1 MNDDEN
7 PNPSGSRH
15 QFSFSLERDPIVK
28 DPPSN
33 SQRYITQ
40 EDIKKMDE
48 IAQNLSKHGCSFL
61 ESTVCS
67 VNGCPKDMDKNVFNE
82 TLRNEAKFLHE
93 KLNTAM
99 GYLEIP
105 ATSHNSLPNI
115 TSLNDLSRGYL
126 KLILSGNGNFE
137 DFINKL
143 KKYHSAVRCNVVWR
157 QNTVAYRC
165 HTCGLNSCMS
175 LCAQCFEEADHE
187 GHDYSRFFSTVGG
200 CCDCGNCDVM
210 NPKGFCP
217 RHCEGATKQSD
228 NIPPHSLALLKTII
242 AKLISRTLVCL
253 RRWCIFREKVE
264 EFYKIRE
271 PGFIGISVTTN
282 DILNRGILPIINFI
296 TELSDAGSAVTDI
309 LIEFFLDKN
318 FYHELCRKQI
328 TSGIF
333 DDEDVEAP
341 DWRLQPDLKQD
352 IDSLKNLQL
361 LRNMIPRTAFLHS
374 LTIECVLDELIL
386 YLIRIAFPQELIDML
401 LNLLYDTK
409 YKEHFAK
416 KFFSYYPYITAM
428 VAQLLTEL
436 PSASREGGKV
446 AERIVH
452 ISVQICSGSNICSWL
467 QKEID
472 IIQCV
477 LRSAIMMSVYK
488 ARPLQIDH
496 SPERFFSTLPSDI
509 LSRYTSEWIVVS
521 IEKNPFYEKNADLF
535 VLTDTQNLLVH
546 QPIAKT
552 IFISETLVEMYIR
565 HIELF
570 QGFTTEWRIASGEH
584 RTHDWVVSAQRSYNV
599 EFEACS
605 LPMHN
610 LLQHATTPSDCQ
622 IFYSYLLESLN
633 TWFKAIKLDKS
644 PTDTNTPPYAIT
656 FHIPLHRHLA
666 TLIFQMQ
673 TYNCSDLLKEITQNQ
688 GFLRKLI
695 LHPIRIHVARAQY
708 YAGMWL
714 RNGQGMRIAVSHYCK
729 PTITFS
735 FQSADLIILRF
746 AASNINQ
753 EYFLTCIIN
762 SFSLLDCFAYP
773 DNSEEIEV
781 SADSRNLVTRKAWVS
796 QLLDGALRLLLDLI
810 IGRRDT
816 EADSNELVKEE
827 MITLLARQDLPY
839 SHVKAVIPSRGN
851 ICFDKQMEVFDEIL
865 NEVANFV
872 EPDQDNSLQHGRY
885 ELKKEYFDNNVC
897 PVFCRLRSFGALDYS
912 EFVNRV
918 DAHERTKSTNLPPSV
933 SPWLGYRLYNFDQLY
948 ANRFEHVKSIAALLT
963 QPSFFALMHQII
975 NKVLTTDYY
984 YSLVLQ
990 QAIYLLTLSIQFI
1003 KSNIFKACKS
1013 QLYHPNEFNEPAFFS
1028 AAYPSSIREAENPQK
1043 SVIKFFLKAFDGGR
1057 SILVMLVELF
1067 VKSAKS
1073 QCPTASDRHIFE
1085 LLKEFL
1091 DPIEEKKL
1099 IRIHGA
1105 GMEYVGRLL
1114 NILLI
1119 LDVDV
1124 RREVY
1129 MVIDGALAEPTQS
1142 DEMEVDSA
1150 AAAGSFSVPSPSDQA
1165 TIDRKAQLKAKKE
1178 AFLKKLQVKNSKMM
1192 QHHMETEG
1200 ITQEEMNK
1208 FDTKTIKE
1216 STYQCPIC
1224 SETTNHSL
1232 SNPIGLFVH
1241 TRPHAVIPN
1250 SLSADEQITDIMQ
1263 LAPTSSSS
1271 SPRLT
1276 IQPRRRFFDKRDELC
1291 LQVYS
1296 KSGTSSVKSLRFRTG
1311 IEVRTCNHFAHL
1323 SCFKSYVDSIRN
1335 NPSPV
1340 IQIHFNVSCP
1350 MCRTPVNTILPLKM
1364 EYGREKIAADFD
1376 ISDLNTVFDIKE
1388 FYSRRLRD
1396 PRPIFNDEIL
1406 RRQSTEY
1413 RQAYEDFED
1422 IAYRQLRSCYETPDS
1437 IDLVEKRF
1445 KGYSARLGYVQ
1456 SNIDKLIMF
1465 TSMGLPLPSFTKGS
1479 VSEHILSGA
1488 ITLSLSPDQDQ
1499 ILTHFNW
1506 LMDSIA
1512 KANYDGDSEM
1522 PPLLICDYQSV
1533 YLRCV
1538 ALPLVDER
1546 FIDHDRKAYCLLL
1559 YRVMTTLALT
1569 RAIQNTISKASQ
1581 TSVINE
1587 FIQNA
1592 DFGSNDLISQSLQK
1606 VYQILRPLLIE
1617 VKSRLF
1623 LPFGASNAERQTF
1636 NTLSEMIEY
1645 TKKQAEY
1652 ILSYFMKFVFML
1664 NKEVTKIDLTA
1675 EEKSVFQ
1682 LNDLE
1687 GLHRIIVGQDG
1698 GDFAVM
1704 ASSSRYFL
1712 EQLILSLINGEK
1724 ISQILVSETFNWRYR
1739 QLLNLPKEYD
1749 KLFSAFFGQK
1759 CENCHKSP
1767 RHQMLCLLCGAFM
1780 CLNRCNES
1788 DDRSSETETYIE
1800 RHTISCGA
1808 GCACYLSLNSTMIV
1822 INYYRVA
1829 VLWGTV
1835 YLDSHGEEDRNLIRG
1850 KPLFLSDNR
1859 IKQLQRCWLTQDL
1872 ENRSNL
1878 RWFSLDQLS
1887 LALKQSHHNL

>member
-1 MNDDEN
+1 MNEDEN

-15 QFSFSLERDPIVK
+15 QFSFSLERDPIAK

-33 SQRYITQ
+33 SQRYITPD
-40 EDIKKMDE
+40 DIKKMDE

-67 VNGCPKDMDKNVFNE
+67 VNGCPKDMDINVFNA
-82 TLRNEAKFLHE
+82 TLKNDAKFLHE
-93 KLNTAM
+93 KLKTAM

-105 ATSHNSLPNI
+105 ATSHNSLPTI

-126 KLILSGNGNFE
+126 KLILSGNGTFE

-187 GHDYSRFFSTVGG
+187 GHDYSRFFST
-200 CCDCGNCDVM
+200 
-210 NPKGFCP
+210 
-217 RHCEGATKQSD
+217 
-228 NIPPHSLALLKTII
+228 
-242 AKLISRTLVCL
+242 
-253 RRWCIFREKVE
+253 CIFRQKVE
-264 EFYKIRE
+264 DYYKTRE
-271 PGFIGISVTTN
+271 PGFVGISVTTN

-296 TELSDAGSAVTDI
+296 TEISDAGSAVTDI
-309 LIEFFLDKN
+309 LIEFLLDKN
-318 FYHELCRKQI
+318 FYHELCRKEI
-328 TSGIF
+328 TS
-333 DDEDVEAP
+333 DVEEIEAP
-341 DWRLQPDLKQD
+341 DWRLLPELKKD
-352 IDSLKNLQL
+352 IDSLTNLRL
-361 LRNMIPRTAFLHS
+361 IRSIIPRTSLLHP
-374 LTIECVLDELIL
+374 LTIDCVLDELIL

-401 LNLLYDTK
+401 LNLLYDTR

-428 VAQLLTEL
+428 VAQLLYEL
-436 PSASREGGKV
+436 PPASREGGKV

-488 ARPLQIDH
+488 SRPAQLNH
-496 SPERFFSTLPSDI
+496 SPERFFSTGPADI
-509 LSRYTSEWIVVS
+509 ISRYTSEWLIVA
-521 IEKNPFYEKNADLF
+521 IEDNPFYEKNADLF

-552 IFISETLVEMYIR
+552 IFSSETLVEMYIR

-584 RTHDWVVSAQRSYNV
+584 RPHDWVISAQRSYNV

-610 LLQHATTPSDCQ
+610 LLQHATTPEDCQ

-673 TYNCSDLLKEITQNQ
+673 THKCNGLLKQIIQNEA
-688 GFLRKLI
+688 FLRKLV

-773 DNSEEIEV
+773 DDREEIEV

-816 EADSNELVKEE
+816 EPDSNELVKEE

-851 ICFDKQMEVFDEIL
+851 ICFDKQMEVFDDIL

-885 ELKKEYFDNNVC
+885 ELKKEHFDENVC
-897 PVFCRLRSFGALDYS
+897 PVFCRLRSFGGLDYS

-918 DAHERTKSTNLPPSV
+918 DIHERAKSTNLPTSV
-933 SPWLGYRLYNFDQLY
+933 SPWLGYRMYNFDQLY

-963 QPSFFALMHQII
+963 QPSFFALMHHII

-990 QAIYLLTLSIQFI
+990 QAIYLLTLSVQFV
-1003 KSNIFKACKS
+1003 KSKTFMECKPR
-1013 QLYHPNEFNEPAFFS
+1013 LYHPNEFNEPAFFS
-1028 AAYPSSIREAENPQK
+1028 AAHPSSIREAENPQK
-1043 SVIKFFLKAFDGGR
+1043 TVIKFFLKFFDGDR
-1057 SILVMLVELF
+1057 SLLVMLVELF
-1067 VKSAKS
+1067 VKSAKA
-1073 QCPTASDRHIFE
+1073 QCPSASDRHIFE
-1085 LLKEFL
+1085 LLKQFL
-1091 DPIEEKKL
+1091 DPIEEEKL
-1099 IRIHGA
+1099 VRIHGA

-1114 NILLI
+1114 NILLKLD
-1119 LDVDV
+1119 LDV
-1124 RREVY
+1124 RKEVFT
-1129 MVIDGALAEPTQS
+1129 VIESALVEPPES
-1142 DEMEVDSA
+1142 DEMEVDSGV
-1150 AAAGSFSVPSPSDQA
+1150 AGAGASSVPSPADQA
-1165 TIDRKAQLKAKKE
+1165 TADRKAQLKAKKE
-1178 AFLKKLQVKNSKMM
+1178 AYLKKLQAKNSKMM

-1241 TRPHAVIPN
+1241 TRPNAVIPN
-1250 SLSADEQITDIMQ
+1250 SLSAEEQITDIMQ

-1271 SPRLT
+1271 FHRLS

-1311 IEVRTCNHFAHL
+1311 IETRSCNHFAHL

-1396 PRPIFNDEIL
+1396 PRPIFNDETL

-1546 FIDHDRKAYCLLL
+1546 FVDEDRKAYCLLL
-1559 YRVMTTLALT
+1559 YRVMTTLCLT
-1569 RAIQNTISKASQ
+1569 RAIQNTISKSSL

-1592 DFGSNDLISQSLQK
+1592 DFGSDDLISQSLQK

-1617 VKSRLF
+1617 VKNRLY
-1623 LPFGASNAERQTF
+1623 LPLGTSNEEQQTF
-1636 NTLSEMIEY
+1636 NTLQEMIEY
-1645 TKKQAEY
+1645 TKKQAEN
-1652 ILSYFMKFVFML
+1652 ILSYFLKFVFML
-1664 NKEVTKIDLTA
+1664 NKEVTKIDLTMP
-1675 EEKSVFQ
+1675 EKSVFL
-1682 LNDLE
+1682 LNDIE
-1687 GLHRIIVGQDG
+1687 GLHQMIVGKDG

-1724 ISQILVSETFNWRYR
+1724 VSQILVSETFNWRYR

-1759 CENCHKSP
+1759 CENCHRPPK
-1767 RHQMLCLLCGAFM
+1767 HQMLCLLCGAFM